1 MMKALAFENNR
12 SKIHPQKFALF
23 VACASMMMMFAGLTS
38 AYIIRQAAG
47 NWLEFTL
54 PRLFYINTGVILLSS
69 VLLQAS
75 YIAFERENAL
85 LYRVLMALGFITGLA
100 FLVLQYQAWQV
111 MDLNGVRFDGN
122 PSGSFVYVLS
132 GIHALHLL
140 GGMAALVVALMHAFL
155 LPVRFTPRR
164 KLRFELTLIFWHF
177 VDVLWIYL
185 LLFFILQQ
193 P

>member
-1 MMKALAFENNR
+1 
-12 SKIHPQKFALF
+12 
-23 VACASMMMMFAGLTS
+23 MMFAGLTS

-47 NWLEFTL
+47 NWLEFAL
-54 PRLFYINTGVILLSS
+54 PRLFYVNTGVILLSS
-69 VLLQAS
+69 ILLQGS
-75 YIAFERENAL
+75 YVAFQLERAQ
-85 LYRVLMALGFITGLA
+85 LYRGLMALGFLTGLA
-100 FLVLQYQAWQV
+100 FLVLQYQAWQA
-111 MDLNGVRFDGN
+111 MDFRGERFEGN
-122 PSGSFVYVLS
+122 HSGSIVYVLS
-132 GIHALHLL
+132 GVHALHLL
-140 GGMAALVVALMHAFL
+140 GGMATLIVALLHAFL